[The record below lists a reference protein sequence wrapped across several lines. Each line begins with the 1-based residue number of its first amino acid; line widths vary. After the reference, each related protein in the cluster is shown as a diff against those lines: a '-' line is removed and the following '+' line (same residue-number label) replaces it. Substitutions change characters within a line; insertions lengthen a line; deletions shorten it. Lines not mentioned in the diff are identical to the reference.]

1 MELLN
6 ELYSLLEKVTPG
18 LEMGGFLLDT
28 KKGTIVTKIGNKAYE
43 FTPKEKDA
51 AELHKSVVGVAKH
64 SQGRALAYLKQHA
77 TGIPME
83 GQ

>member
-6 ELYSLLEKVTPG
+6 ELYTILEKVTPG

-28 KKGTIVTKIGNKAYE
+28 KKGTIITKIGGKSYE

-77 TGIPME
+77 TGIPL
-83 GQ
+83 